1 MTQPEHRGL
10 ALVQQQINELDALA
24 KQTLADLNTVA
35 GTERVTKWKART
47 VAVLT
52 DALGAQ
58 MIRKFAVLQPGPSF
72 TNDLVEEFTDLIESY
87 RTPLVALAKQLAQA
101 PRLRQ
106 AGDLWVRSILPPPS
120 NDSDRIFSSIPTSS
134 GRSSRWPKWGR
145 ATTCWRS
152 VRVAARSP
160 ICCAKPPVE

>member
-10 ALVQQQINELDALA
+10 ALVHQQIDELDALA

-35 GTERVTKWKART
+35 GTERVAKWKVRT

-52 DALGAQ
+52 EALGAQ

-101 PRLRQ
+101 P
-106 AGDLWVRSILPPPS
+106 PPP
-120 NDSDRIFSSIPTSS
+120 P
-134 GRSSRWPKWGR
+134 GR
-145 ATTCWRS
+145 
-152 VRVAARSP
+152 
-160 ICCAKPPVE
+160 